1 MIKEFV
7 SNSVVWYT
15 HARGSLIYFSAHLLD
30 HSPRNY
36 PESKVEKSVCTSSRR
51 LFGEIV
57 QGLTDRGILH
67 CLTVGSRLGSGRS
80 SKPTFQL
87 NCHDGRLLYLLLK
100 SQLIGTW
107 LDLSLCALF
116 CSLKIHSF
124 LTIDCRSH
132 GTPILN
138 SIAGCLGQCRLV
150 IGKIGELRFWNSLFT
165 LVGSEVEQTSIN
177 ARSIC
182 LIGILLTLEVQES
195 RSLWT
200 RSGWLRI

>member
-1 MIKEFV
+1 MG
-7 SNSVVWYT
+7 NSVVWYI
-15 HARGSLIYFSAHLLD
+15 HARGSLLYFSARLLD
-30 HSPRNY
+30 HVPRNY

-51 LFGEIV
+51 LFGAIV

-67 CLTVGSRLGSGRS
+67 CLTVGSRLGSGGS
-80 SKPTFQL
+80 SEPAFQL

-116 CSLKIHSF
+116 YSLEIHSF
-124 LTIDCRSH
+124 LSIGCRSH

-138 SIAGCLGQCRLV
+138 SIAGCVGQCWLV
-150 IGKIGELRFWNSLFT
+150 IGKIGELRFWNSLFAQ
-165 LVGSEVEQTSIN
+165 VGSEVEQASIY
-177 ARSIC
+177 ARGIC